1 MREYIF
7 KRILLIFPTLF
18 LIMLI
23 NFVIMNMA
31 PGGPIDNIIMN
42 IENGASL
49 GEVSAKTV
57 NKNQINTFDD
67 YIVKK
72 LKHDLGF
79 DKPWYV
85 RFFSMIRKYLVF
97 DFGHSLFKQKS
108 VSSLIGE
115 SLPISFSLGLW
126 STLLI
131 YSTGLFLGIKK
142 AVLNKSQ
149 FDKRTT
155 IIIAILDGIPSFI
168 LGTLLILFFSSD
180 AFLNILPSKG
190 IVSDNFDKLSWF
202 GKIFDYLSHMILPIL
217 SISLTSITGLVFLTK
232 NSFLEELQ
240 KPYVLTAYAK
250 GANSKQVLLKHVFQN
265 AILII
270 IADMPKTL
278 ITIVFASSLM
288 VEILFSLD
296 GLGMLTYHATIEKD
310 YPVLFA
316 IIYMM
321 TFLGLIANLIS
332 DILYTI
338 LDPRIN
344 FKKQI

>member
-1 MREYIF
+1 MRQYIF
-7 KRILLIFPTLF
+7 KRFILIFPTLF
-18 LIMLI
+18 FIMLI

-42 IENGASL
+42 MENGASS
-49 GEVSAKTV
+49 GEVSAKSV
-57 NKNQINTFDD
+57 KNNQINKFDN
-67 YIVKK
+67 YIVEK
-72 LKHDLGF
+72 LRHDLGF
-79 DKPWYV
+79 DKPWYI
-85 RFFSMIRKYLVF
+85 RFFSMMGRYLVF

-108 VSSLIGE
+108 VSSLIVE
-115 SLPISFSLGLW
+115 SLPVSFSLGLW

-131 YSTGLFLGIKK
+131 YSTGLFLGIRK
-142 AVLNKSQ
+142 AITNKST
-149 FDKRTT
+149 FDKNSTLV
-155 IIIAILDGIPSFI
+155 IAVLDGIPSFI
-168 LGTLLILFFSSD
+168 LGTLLILLFSSD
-180 AFLNILPSKG
+180 TFFNLLPSKG
-190 IVSDNFDKLSWF
+190 IVSDNFDKLSLL
-202 GKIFDYLSHMILPIL
+202 GKLFDYLSHMILPIL
-217 SISLTSITGLVFLTK
+217 SISLTSITGLIFLTK

-240 KPYVLTAYAK
+240 KSYVLTAYAK
-250 GANSKQVLLKHVFQN
+250 GANAKQVLLKHVFQN

-270 IADMPKTL
+270 IADLPKTL

-316 IIYMM
+316 IIYIM